1 MVAKNSV
8 GIAFAHHYISRQ
20 SPTLIVHLYFLQVFL
35 YVLFVAQ
42 KAPKTPGTG
51 KISHNSLLLA
61 SHKRHPSAGCY
72 LPQTAVRSS
81 IGDKTTRLSRN
92 NSITYM
98 HRSNKFCPVSS
109 ACTAVRCDFD
119 GAGLKI
125 LPLYAL

>member
-20 SPTLIVHLYFLQVFL
+20 SPTLIVHLYFLQVFI

-61 SHKRHPSAGCY
+61 SRKRHPSAGR
-72 LPQTAVRSS
+72 A
-81 IGDKTTRLSRN
+81 
-92 NSITYM
+92 
-98 HRSNKFCPVSS
+98 
-109 ACTAVRCDFD
+109 
-119 GAGLKI
+119 LKRT
-125 LPLYAL
+125 PLGS

>member
-51 KISHNSLLLA
+51 KDVN
-61 SHKRHPSAGCY
+61 KRVKRQA
-72 LPQTAVRSS
+72 
-81 IGDKTTRLSRN
+81 RLSVLERV
-92 NSITYM
+92 ITSY
-98 HRSNKFCPVSS
+98 
-109 ACTAVRCDFD
+109 
-119 GAGLKI
+119 
-125 LPLYAL
+125 